1 VTGIEPER
9 IVRGGQRTARRQDTV
24 AWLLI
29 IPALLVAG
37 GVSVY
42 PLLRTLYLS
51 FFDAPLIAFARPA
64 RWAGLG
70 NYAQALQYAAF
81 RDGIAHTLYFTVL
94 SVGAE
99 LVLGVVTALL
109 LNQRFRGRASLRA
122 LLILPLAIPTVV
134 NATMWRWIYNPEYGA
149 LNALLTQLRL
159 AAEYR
164 SWLGEEGLAMN
175 MVILADVW
183 KNYPLVTL
191 IVLAALQSINRDLY
205 EAAAVDGA
213 GAWRA
218 FWSITLPALRPA
230 LLVVTVLRTV
240 EAMKVFDII
249 YVMTR
254 GGPADSTKTL
264 SFYVYQE
271 AFAFLRL
278 GSGAAYAFL
287 TLVLIAVFVVL
298 YIRLIRAEAVTA

>member
-1 VTGIEPER
+1 
-9 IVRGGQRTARRQDTV
+9 
-24 AWLLI
+24 
-29 IPALLVAG
+29 
-37 GVSVY
+37 
-42 PLLRTLYLS
+42 
-51 FFDAPLIAFARPA
+51 
-64 RWAGLG
+64 
-70 NYAQALQYAAF
+70 
-81 RDGIAHTLYFTVL
+81 
-94 SVGAE
+94 
-99 LVLGVVTALL
+99 
-109 LNQRFRGRASLRA
+109 
-122 LLILPLAIPTVV
+122 
-134 NATMWRWIYNPEYGA
+134 
-149 LNALLTQLRL
+149 
-159 AAEYR
+159 
-164 SWLGEEGLAMN
+164 MN

-191 IVLAALQSINRDLY
+191 IVLAALQLISRDLY

-213 GAWRA
+213 DAWRV
-218 FWSITLPALRPA
+218 FWSITLPAIRPA

-287 TLVLIAVFVVL
+287 TVVLIAFFVVL
-298 YIRLIRAEAVTA
+298 YIRLIRAEAATG

>member
-1 VTGIEPER
+1 M
-9 IVRGGQRTARRQDTV
+9 RRQDTV

-29 IPALLVAG
+29 LPALFVAG
-37 GVSVY
+37 GVAIY
-42 PLLRTLYLS
+42 PLARTLYLS
-51 FFDAPLIAFARPA
+51 FFDAPLLSFARPP
-64 RWAGLG
+64 RWTGLG
-70 NYAQALQYAAF
+70 NYLQALHYSAF
-81 RDGIAHTLYFTVL
+81 QAGIAHTLYFTVL

-99 LVLGVVTALL
+99 LILGVLTALL
-109 LNQRFRGRASLRA
+109 LNQRFGGRAALRV

-149 LNALLTQLRL
+149 LNALLTQLHL
-159 AAEYR
+159 TAEYR

-191 IVLAALQSINRDLY
+191 IVLAALQSISRDLY

-213 GAWRA
+213 GPWRG
-218 FWSITLPALRPA
+218 FWSITLPAIRPA

-287 TLVLIAVFVVL
+287 TVVLIAFFVAL
-298 YIRLIRAEAVTA
+298 YIRLIRAEAATG

>member
-1 VTGIEPER
+1 M
-9 IVRGGQRTARRQDTV
+9 

-29 IPALLVAG
+29 LPALLVAG
-37 GVSVY
+37 GVAVY
-42 PLLRTLYLS
+42 PLVRTLYLS
-51 FFDAPLIAFARPA
+51 FFDAPLIAFARPP
-64 RWAGLG
+64 RWTGLG
-70 NYAQALQYAAF
+70 NYLQALQYSAF
-81 RDGIAHTLYFTVL
+81 QDGIAHTLYFTVL

-99 LVLGVVTALL
+99 LILGVLTALL
-109 LNQRFRGRASLRA
+109 LNQRFAGRAALRV

-149 LNALLTQLRL
+149 LNALLTQLHL
-159 AAEYR
+159 AAGYR

-191 IVLAALQSINRDLY
+191 IVLAALQLISRDLY

-213 GAWRA
+213 DAWRV
-218 FWSITLPALRPA
+218 FWSITLPAIRPA

-287 TLVLIAVFVVL
+287 TVVLIAFFVVL
-298 YIRLIRAEAVTA
+298 YIRLIRAEAATG